1 MNQHVGVGLGLML
14 GFDEVL
20 KHANAEPFFGP
31 LLGSALN
38 RFTSKTSFAFVFYS
52 LLISNIC
59 FPRFLRLWASG
70 FYSHAN
76 KNKNP
81 FALVAAARLQ
91 CGCNLAKARV
101 KLKSEVSKWNLEFF
115 LFCFVLFCFFV
126 KKSKIWIGK
135 R

>member
-52 LLISNIC
+52 FFSSPCIVNL
-59 FPRFLRLWASG
+59 FLYFA
-70 FYSHAN
+70 FYLPTHN
-76 KNKNP
+76 
-81 FALVAAARLQ
+81 V
-91 CGCNLAKARV
+91 
-101 KLKSEVSKWNLEFF
+101 
-115 LFCFVLFCFFV
+115 
-126 KKSKIWIGK
+126 
-135 R
+135 